1 MSICILTCIL
11 SITLVALDPPH
22 EEELEQAYEAFEA
35 GRIKE
40 SLILFRKIL
49 ELDPDEIN
57 ALHRAG
63 YILNRAR
70 DFAEAERYFLRALAI
85 NGRDKY
91 SLQML
96 GNIQLELFRP
106 FKAHEY
112 YRRALDIDPNDEVVK
127 ENIALAEE
135 CIARA
140 RRLARLY
147 DRSQYFLWGAAGVG
161 SIVLLLVA
169 FLEIKR
175 CISS

>member
-1 MSICILTCIL
+1 MSICIITCLL
-11 SITLVALDPPH
+11 SITIVAVDPYS
-22 EEELEQAYEAFEA
+22 EEELKKAYEAFET

-40 SLILFRKIL
+40 SLILFRRVL
-49 ELDPDEIN
+49 ESDPDEIN
-57 ALHRAG
+57 ALYTAG

-70 DFAEAERYFLRALAI
+70 DFEESEKYFLKALAI
-85 NGRDKY
+85 NGKDKY

-127 ENIALAEE
+127 KNIAMAEE
-135 CIARA
+135 RIVRA
-140 RRLARLY
+140 RRVASLY
-147 DRSQYFLWGAAGVG
+147 NRSRYFLWGAVGVG
-161 SIVLLLVA
+161 CLVLLLVA